1 MAQLN
6 EASSLYSLD
15 TEYSADSV
23 EFCPFENYSQFLACG
38 TYQLADSKIKHSEY
52 DHEDNENNNNKV
64 SSQPKRRLGRLLLYQ
79 IMNNESLAVMK
90 ETQRIE
96 TSAIL
101 DMKWS
106 HQYIHDQMIL
116 ALADASGKVGL
127 YRLNQDKSQ
136 LEAQLDLVILY
147 AINDDNKLCLSLDW
161 SNRLELSNNRSIV
174 LSQSDGTI
182 AVLSVDGQFG
192 ILEKNRWMAHDFEA
206 WIAAFNYYNTNII
219 YSGGDDCCF
228 KGWDLRMDLS
238 SSLFTNK
245 RLVVIIN
252 IQSNPHSE
260 HYLVTGSYDEHIL
273 LWDTRIM
280 RQPISD
286 CHVNG
291 GVWRLK
297 WHPKKNNLL
306 LSACMHNGFHVI
318 NVNCTSDI
326 NNNDSYS
333 MHNITSFMEHKS
345 LAYGVDWSY
354 SQNLA
359 ASCSFYD
366 HMIHL
371 W

>member
-6 EASSLYSLD
+6 ASSLYSLD

-38 TYQLADSKIKHSEY
+38 TYQLADSEIKHSEY
-52 DHEDNENNNNKV
+52 DQEDNENNV
-64 SSQPKRRLGRLLLYQ
+64 SSQPKRRLGRLLFYQ
-79 IMNNESLAVMK
+79 IMNNESFVVMK

-106 HQYIHDQMIL
+106 HQCIYDQMIL
-116 ALADASGKVGL
+116 ALADSSGKISL
-127 YRLNQDKSQ
+127 YGLNQDKSQ
-136 LEAQLDLVILY
+136 LDLIILY
-147 AINDDNKLCLSLDW
+147 AVNDHSKLCLSLDW
-161 SNRLELSNNRSIV
+161 SDRLGLSNNRSIV
-174 LSQSDGTI
+174 LSQSDGNI
-182 AVLSVDGQFG
+182 VVFSVDGQFG
-192 ILEKNRWMAHDFEA
+192 ILEKNRWLAHDFEA
-206 WIAAFNYYNTNII
+206 WIAAFNYHNTNII
-219 YSGGDDCCF
+219 YSGGDDCCL

-252 IQSNPHSE
+252 
-260 HYLVTGSYDEHIL
+260 YDEHIL
-273 LWDTRIM
+273 LWDTRTM

-318 NVNCTSDI
+318 NINCTTD
-326 NNNDSYS
+326 DSYS